1 MAESPIDSL
10 RDVAT
15 VFKEDYKEIVREQR
29 LDLVD
34 RPLQGEKRSRRE
46 QEARYEVFRSDPLLI
61 ASEVAFLSERFGL
74 TKEHPVP
81 RRLVDYLVRG
91 ERRRKE
97 QS

>member
-1 MAESPIDSL
+1 MAESPIESM

-15 VFKEDYKEIVREQR
+15 LFKEDYKEIVREQK

-34 RPLQGEKRSRRE
+34 RPLLGEKRSAKE
-46 QEARYEVFRSDPLLI
+46 QEVRYDVFRSDPLLI
-61 ASEVAFLSERFGL
+61 ASEVAFLSKRFGL

-81 RRLVDYLVRG
+81 RRLVDYFLRG
-91 ERRRKE
+91 ERRRKR